1 MEDGFS
7 RVKHRPRLPLASF
20 LHGKCSLSASLLL
33 LLLTAKAAAIKLVTT
48 NTTPNTTDPP
58 ISMVICALFFLCL
71 EGHSSFSIVIVGLS
85 SVAGYDRV
93 GSLAWVL
100 TNPNDSKLDIWGERY
115 RGENNYFTSKSNLN
129 RREEGNSRFQPKSLF
144 SLCFLNLTWF
154 LSWLGAPSLKLGE
167 EGNSRVSTIRV
178 HWPFLNSLLLERTAS
193 LSHLF
198 NCLGTVL

>member
-1 MEDGFS
+1 
-7 RVKHRPRLPLASF
+7 
-20 LHGKCSLSASLLL
+20 
-33 LLLTAKAAAIKLVTT
+33 
-48 NTTPNTTDPP
+48 
-58 ISMVICALFFLCL
+58 
-71 EGHSSFSIVIVGLS
+71 
-85 SVAGYDRV
+85 
-93 GSLAWVL
+93 LAWVL